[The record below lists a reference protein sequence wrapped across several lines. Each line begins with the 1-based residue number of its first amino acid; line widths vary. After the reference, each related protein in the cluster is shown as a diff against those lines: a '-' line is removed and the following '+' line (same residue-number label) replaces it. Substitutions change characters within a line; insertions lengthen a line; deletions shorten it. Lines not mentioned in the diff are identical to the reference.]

1 MIGQYLKRK
10 LGIGGREVPLTE
22 AFHSP
27 LRVALHSTIGLE
39 TVDLLVLKSVLHP
52 NFVVPNGDLQV
63 LAIGKLE
70 LDGAPVHQ
78 LYVQDQAG
86 EELVLQL
93 VEGKD
98 YRSRTPVVDEVT
110 LFKQIVTLETE
121 TETALDRE
129 LANIGFHELTVDDV
143 VYHRLWGD
151 TYTEKAEFR
160 TYHEQVIT
168 PAGVET
174 YTNQWLLYGREVESP
189 VGGDPITEY
198 LLVGLEENESIA
210 QLMMQVGIALNQNDI
225 SVQ

>member
-10 LGIGGREVPLTE
+10 LGIGGREIPLTE
-22 AFHSP
+22 AFHSS
-27 LRVALHSTIGLE
+27 LRVALHSAIGLE

-52 NFVVPNGDLQV
+52 DFVVPNGDLQV
-63 LAIGKLE
+63 LAIGRFE
-70 LDGAPVHQ
+70 LDEMPVHQ

-86 EELVLQL
+86 EEFVLQL
-93 VEGKD
+93 VEGRD
-98 YRSRTPVVDEVT
+98 YRSQAPIINEIT
-110 LFKQIVTLETE
+110 LFKQIATLEPE

-129 LANIGFHELTVDDV
+129 LANIGFHELTVGDV

-160 TYHEQVIT
+160 TYDEKVIT

-174 YTNQWLLYGREVESP
+174 YTNQWLLYGREVASP

-198 LLVGLEENESIA
+198 LLVGIEENESVA
-210 QLMMQVGIALNQNDI
+210 QLMMQVGVALNQNDI

>member
-1 MIGQYLKRK
+1 MIVQYLKRK

-22 AFHSP
+22 TFHSP
-27 LRVALHSTIGLE
+27 LRVALHSTIRLE

-52 NFVVPNGDLQV
+52 DFVVPDGDLQM
-63 LAIGKLE
+63 LAIGGFD
-70 LDGAPVHQ
+70 LDGVPVHQ
-78 LYVQDQAG
+78 LYVRDQSG
-86 EELVLQL
+86 EEFVLQL

-98 YRSRTPVVDEVT
+98 YRSQTPSVDEIT
-110 LFKQIVTLETE
+110 LFRQIATLEPE
-121 TETALDRE
+121 TETALNRE
-129 LANIGFHELTVDDV
+129 LANIGFHELTVGDI

-160 TYHEQVIT
+160 TYDEKVIT

-189 VGGDPITEY
+189 IGGDPINEY
-198 LLVGLEENESIA
+198 LLVGLEENESAA
-210 QLMMQVGIALNQNDI
+210 QLMMQVGIALNQSDI